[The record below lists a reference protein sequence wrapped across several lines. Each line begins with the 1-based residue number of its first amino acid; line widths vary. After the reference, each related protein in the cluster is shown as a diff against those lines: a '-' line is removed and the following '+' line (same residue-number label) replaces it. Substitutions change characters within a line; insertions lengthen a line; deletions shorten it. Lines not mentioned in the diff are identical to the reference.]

1 MVETRFINANSHVFT
16 IPRSGE
22 NGLLH
27 LLSASAILM
36 ILNVIFQP
44 GSKE

>member
-1 MVETRFINANSHVFT
+1 MVETRFVNVNSHVFT

-27 LLSASAILM
+27 LLSAFAILI
-36 ILNVIFQP
+36 ILNFLI
-44 GSKE
+44 GDKE

>member
-27 LLSASAILM
+27 LLSASAISYD
-36 ILNVIFQP
+36 IKRNFP
-44 GSKE
+44 TGE